1 MPPNGNGQVSELDPH
16 AETLTLVYQS
26 AIDNPALD
34 MPDNMVIALRTGDLF
49 LSEDNGA
56 NNHIRGLT
64 EDGLIFDFAE
74 AKTNPTEFCG
84 VCFDGNGN
92 MMYVNQ
98 QGNQEESGVTYAI
111 WGAVEPSVTSRLKGT
126 PESTSES
133 DARSPDY
140 VRARFRARGS
150 ILITDDSGMKESS
163 GSGDSDRPSRSHTA
177 TGSRM
182 ITRLR
187 LCPFLQPSIQRPS
200 RRCTRTYSRWS
211 SGALWVAARRGRA
224 IHNAVIRSSAPST
237 IAISKADGD
246 PSSSACPTAP
256 RALSA
261 GASPRAF
268 GSTASI
274 RGSKEDTIPSIADA
288 SPSGASTAANAT
300 IA

>member
-1 MPPNGNGQVSELDPH
+1 MGWPPGRAGLRAGLGSMVPATSATAGVIAYSGIGEPQVYRMVHLDGRDPTRVHIDVPGFVRVPSWMPPNGNGQVSELDPH

-126 PESTSES
+126 PKVRRNPT
-133 DARSPDY
+133 PDPQITF
-140 VRARFRARGS
+140 VRAFVRGV
-150 ILITDDSGMKESS
+150 
-163 GSGDSDRPSRSHTA
+163 RS
-177 TGSRM
+177 
-182 ITRLR
+182 
-187 LCPFLQPSIQRPS
+187 
-200 RRCTRTYSRWS
+200 
-211 SGALWVAARRGRA
+211 
-224 IHNAVIRSSAPST
+224 
-237 IAISKADGD
+237 
-246 PSSSACPTAP
+246 
-256 RALSA
+256 
-261 GASPRAF
+261 
-268 GSTASI
+268 
-274 RGSKEDTIPSIADA
+274 
-288 SPSGASTAANAT
+288 
-300 IA
+300 